1 MANRGTIIGEI
12 TRSTMIYRVFPRHR
26 FFELFDERK
35 NALVWPTMW
44 EDPFENFILRS
55 PVQTAAGEKGEF
67 AFHEDVYGQC
77 WTLKKRS
84 DAMWRIYS
92 PDKDAVRVRTRVG
105 RLIDSLCAA
114 NKGMENERC
123 FIGKVEYPTDAKLK
137 KFARNVF
144 KDGLNAEAVARSLL
158 KKRNAFEHE
167 DEVRLIYFE
176 GDNKTHVGGVY
187 KYALDPHA
195 VFDQIMIDPRM
206 SYKDYVKF
214 KNEIV
219 KRTKIDEARIKR
231 SLLYEPPDGFV
242 VEIP

>member
-1 MANRGTIIGEI
+1 MAKRSTIIGDI
-12 TRSTMIYRVFPRHR
+12 IRRTPIYRVFPRNR
-26 FFELFDERK
+26 FFELFDEKK

-55 PVQTAAGEKGEF
+55 PVRTAAGEPGEF

-92 PDKDAVRVRTRVG
+92 PKTDAVRVRTTVG

-114 NKGMENERC
+114 NKGVTNDCC
-123 FIGKVEYPTDAKLK
+123 FIGKVDYPPDFKLK
-137 KFARNVF
+137 KFARTVF

-158 KKRNAFEHE
+158 KKRDAFEHE
-167 DEVRLIYFE
+167 DEVRLIYFD
-176 GDNKTHVGGVY
+176 GQNSKHDGGVY
-187 KYALDPHA
+187 KYELNPHA
-195 VFDQIMIDPRM
+195 VFDQFMIDPRM
-206 SYKDYVKF
+206 SYKDFCTF
-214 KNEIV
+214 KDEIV
-219 KRTKIDEARIKR
+219 ARTGIDEARIKR
-231 SLLYEPPDGFV
+231 SLLYKPPEGFV